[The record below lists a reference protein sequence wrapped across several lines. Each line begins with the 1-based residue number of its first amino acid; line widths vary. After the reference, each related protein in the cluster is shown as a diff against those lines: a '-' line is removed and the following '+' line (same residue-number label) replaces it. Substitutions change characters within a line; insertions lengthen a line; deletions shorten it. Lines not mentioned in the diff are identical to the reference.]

1 LGFKFKTQISNIAK
15 EIVLKRTTHAMGVND
30 VTPPI
35 ATVIT
40 VATKIFGR
48 NFWQHID
55 VSALQFIYMGTTP
68 AMGVNDVTYIYI
80 YIWRHSEVTHTNISL
95 I

>member
-80 YIWRHSEVTHTNISL
+80 WRHSEVTHTNISL